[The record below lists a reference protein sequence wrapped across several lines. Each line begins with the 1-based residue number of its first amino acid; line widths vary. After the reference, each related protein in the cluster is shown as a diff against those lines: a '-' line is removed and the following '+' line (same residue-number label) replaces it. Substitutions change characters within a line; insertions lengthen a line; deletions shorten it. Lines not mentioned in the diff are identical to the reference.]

1 MRGSSRIV
9 EAARR
14 EKPATEPVASVP
26 VACRSGRGVLSLA
39 AAGVID
45 ASVVAARALSLVRSG
60 VSGAEDTL
68 DVDALSDDVVGVAV
82 SVPASAQ
89 VWTSRSALMHRKPR
103 QSWSPRSLLPSGIPS
118 MHGRRPWISKSRWR
132 TMSTV
137 RGQIAFEQ
145 EHGDGNL
152 LDR

>member
-1 MRGSSRIV
+1 MSELSPT
-9 EAARR
+9 AL
-14 EKPATEPVASVP
+14 
-26 VACRSGRGVLSLA
+26 GVL
-39 AAGVID
+39 
-45 ASVVAARALSLVRSG
+45 VAVGLQFTGPAPSG
-60 VSGAEDTL
+60 VTDALG
-68 DVDALSDDVVGVAV
+68 VDALSDDVVGVAV